1 MIHLARIHQLV
12 HADALHVAVFFV
24 GDEDRAHRSRERRT
38 RRGEVKEELGDERN
52 VAEAVGRPTTI
63 QLVTL
68 GSTKQTR
75 RRIAVMIHWEGWEC
89 DSWGWDRW
97 ECGSWGELGIGET
110 CLHHELEGIH
120 SPILGI
126 GGNHVHVAADESE
139 RVCRRSVWGVGARVG
154 DNEVT
159 PALGKTHALHQQR
172 AAIRDAVRLE
182 ELEDV
187 RGRQILLGEESLGRM
202 VLEVLGLADELLQ

>member
-1 MIHLARIHQLV
+1 MGC
-12 HADALHVAVFFV
+12 D
-24 GDEDRAHRSRERRT
+24 S
-38 RRGEVKEELGDERN
+38 
-52 VAEAVGRPTTI
+52 
-63 QLVTL
+63 
-68 GSTKQTR
+68 
-75 RRIAVMIHWEGWEC
+75 WEC
-89 DSWGWDRW
+89 DSWGWDKW

-139 RVCRRSVWGVGARVG
+139 RVCWRSVWGVGARVG